1 MTQPIDLVVSVDTTG
16 SMYPCLTEVRRRV
29 SETATRLLRDIPEL
43 RIGIIAHGDYCDA
56 HRSYVTKH
64 LKLTNDVN
72 AITHFVNSVSATGG
86 GDAPECYELVLHE
99 AHSVVEW
106 TPGSRRVMA
115 MIGDEVPHPVA
126 HNPKRL
132 DWREEAKKLMEAGV
146 VVHGVQAMNNR
157 HAESFYAGIA
167 QITGGLHLRLAQF
180 SEATQLL
187 FAIAYQQV
195 GDAAV
200 QNYEQELVNNKQM
213 TRSLSA
219 IFDKLMKRD
228 PNTGA
233 YSVVDARATEPGRFQ
248 KIEVSSD
255 VSIKDFVQSQGL
267 VFKVGR
273 GFYEF
278 MKKETIQAK
287 KEVIILDRITGDMF
301 EGNAARDVLG
311 LPHGAPIRLDPKT
324 AGFDVTKYTVF
335 VQSTS
340 VNRKLIGGTQ
350 FLYEAY

>member
-1 MTQPIDLVVSVDTTG
+1 MTQPIDLYVSFDTTG

-43 RIGIIAHGDYCDA
+43 KIGIVAHGDYCDES
-56 HRSYVTKH
+56 RNYVTKH

-72 AITHFVNSVSATGG
+72 AITHFVNNVESTWG
-86 GDAPECYELVLHE
+86 GDAPECYEFVLHE
-99 AHSVVEW
+99 AHTVVEW

-115 MIGDEVPHPVA
+115 LIGDDVPHATA

-132 DWREEAKKLMEAGV
+132 DWREEAKSLMKAGV

-157 HAESFYAGIA
+157 HAESFYAGLA

-195 GDAAV
+195 GEEAV

-228 PNTGA
+228 PSTGA
-233 YSVVDARATEPGRFQ
+233 YSAVDARASDPSRFQ
-248 KIEVSSD
+248 KIEVSRD
-255 VSIKDFVQSQGL
+255 CAIKEFVQEHGL

-278 MKKETIQAK
+278 MKKETIQAS
-287 KEVIILDRITGDMF
+287 KEVIILDKTTGDMF

-324 AGFDVTKYTVF
+324 AGFDVSRYTVF

-340 VNRKLIGGTQ
+340 ANRKLIGGTQ